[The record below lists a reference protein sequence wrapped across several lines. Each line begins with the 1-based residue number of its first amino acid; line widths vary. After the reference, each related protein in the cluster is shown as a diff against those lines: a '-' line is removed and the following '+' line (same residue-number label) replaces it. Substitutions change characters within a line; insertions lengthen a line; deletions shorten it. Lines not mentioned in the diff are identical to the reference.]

1 LSLVSSVFVGL
12 GRTAKRRLFG
22 FGLGVAAATQ
32 WTGCPLPRHVGG
44 WRLGQG
50 CARLG

>member
-12 GRTAKRRLFG
+12 GRTAKRRLFC

-32 WTGCPLPRHVGG
+32 WTGWPLPRHVGG
-44 WRLGQG
+44 
-50 CARLG
+50 